1 MSSPP
6 FSRKGERKHELAHSG
21 SGSLL
26 GNQSMLG
33 MKCVSRGVANILGYQ
48 FVEEIEQNIR
58 LMSKNLAFDGDL
70 DKEFLILILL

>member
-1 MSSPP
+1 
-6 FSRKGERKHELAHSG
+6 
-21 SGSLL
+21 
-26 GNQSMLG
+26 MLG
-33 MKCVSRGVANILGYQ
+33 MKCVSRRVANILGYQ